1 MLILSRKINES
12 IIIDGR
18 ITVKILRVEGE
29 IVKIGIVAPS
39 DVPIHRQEVYEEIQ
53 ANNRE
58 AATRGQKPSL
68 PKLQVETTS
77 AEKNGLPPASKP
89 ILESPPS

>member
-1 MLILSRKINES
+1 MLILSRKTNES

-53 ANNRE
+53 ANNQE
-58 AATRGQKPSL
+58 AANRGKKPLL
-68 PKLQVETTS
+68 PKLQIESTTGS
-77 AEKNGLPPASKP
+77 KPGFPPTAELPP
-89 ILESPPS
+89 I

>member
-1 MLILSRKINES
+1 MLILSRKTNES

-39 DVPIHRQEVYEEIQ
+39 EIPIHRQEVYEEIQ
-53 ANNRE
+53 ANNQE
-58 AATRGQKPSL
+58 AANRGKKPSL
-68 PKLQVETTS
+68 PKLQIEITPGQT
-77 AEKNGLPPASKP
+77 ATAKPASTQ
-89 ILESPPS
+89 LSESTPL